1 MTQPMRQS
9 GKSQTASDQSGRGVF
24 ITFEGG
30 EGAGKTSQI
39 RLLTQK
45 LEELG
50 LSVVTTREPGGSPGG
65 EAIRHVL
72 LSGAAEI
79 FGSEMEA
86 ILFSASRS
94 DHIDLVIEPALK
106 AGKVVISD
114 RFFDST
120 RVYQGISG
128 KVDMA
133 FIKLLEEIACAGTI
147 PDFTI
152 IIDLDPKEGMA
163 RARKRRGEKVE
174 PDRFEK
180 DDLKEQESRRQGFL
194 QIAKEEPERCVVVSG
209 NGTEKQVHARIWRT
223 IKHRLEGLIVAR
235 GLGGGMESG
244 NKAVSKSKRTA
255 AKRSPAKQT

>member
-1 MTQPMRQS
+1 M
-9 GKSQTASDQSGRGVF
+9 
-24 ITFEGG
+24 
-30 EGAGKTSQI
+30 
-39 RLLTQK
+39 
-45 LEELG
+45 
-50 LSVVTTREPGGSPGG
+50 
-65 EAIRHVL
+65 
-72 LSGAAEI
+72 
-79 FGSEMEA
+79 
-86 ILFSASRS
+86 
-94 DHIDLVIEPALK
+94 VIEPALK

-244 NKAVSKSKRTA
+244 NKPVSKSKRTA